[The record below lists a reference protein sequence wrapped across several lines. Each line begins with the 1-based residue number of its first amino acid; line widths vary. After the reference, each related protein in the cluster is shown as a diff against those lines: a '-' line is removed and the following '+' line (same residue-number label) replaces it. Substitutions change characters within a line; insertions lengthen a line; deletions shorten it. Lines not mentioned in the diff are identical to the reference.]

1 MLKFIRSETGG
12 VTPYGR
18 ESLEEFPEAPD
29 PAPNEEPD
37 APIELPFDPEQIRQE
52 IMEAARFD
60 AEEKVKQAYQE
71 GLARGTEAG
80 RERFLASIAK
90 SAEALEAA
98 AESIRED
105 HENFLNSLEPQV
117 VGLVKLLARRVLDR
131 EIRTD
136 PELVQHTA
144 RRALSRLAG
153 QYAVTLL
160 VNPADFDAIRMHE
173 IKLLETVPG
182 VESLHVVASDDIQPG
197 GCIARSEEMEVDA
210 RLENLLAQVLDA
222 LTE

>member
-1 MLKFIRSETGG
+1 M
-12 VTPYGR
+12 TPYGR

-29 PAPNEEPD
+29 PDVPEEPD

-60 AEEKVKQAYQE
+60 AEEKVKLAYQE

-98 AESIRED
+98 AESLREA
-105 HENFLNSLEPQV
+105 HEDFLSTLEPQV
-117 VGLVKLLARRVLDR
+117 VNLVKLLVRRVLDR

-136 PELVQHTA
+136 PGLVQHTA

-153 QYAVTLL
+153 QYTVTLL
-160 VNPADFDAIRMHE
+160 VNSGDFDAIRMHE
-173 IKLLETVPG
+173 ITLLESVSG
-182 VESLHVVASDDIQPG
+182 VDTLHVVASDTVEPG